1 VLEQLGL
8 ARTMRL
14 WQSAGC
20 AACGHSGYRGRTGI
34 YELVLIDDGLRR
46 LIHDRSGEPAL
57 RDASARAGV
66 RTLAADGARWLA
78 DGTTSLAELLRVAG
92 GRAGTAETD

>member
-1 VLEQLGL
+1 
-8 ARTMRL
+8 
-14 WQSAGC
+14 
-20 AACGHSGYRGRTGI
+20 
-34 YELVLIDDGLRR
+34 LRR

-66 RTLAADGARWLA
+66 RTLAVDGGRWLV

-92 GRAGTAETD
+92 ARAGTADTD